1 VKLGLFL
8 TPGAARTA
16 YQVGAVQALVEDAGL
31 RFDVIAASSVGALN
45 GAFTATGQVHRLATL
60 WSGWRNRDIFRTD
73 LAALAKGGVFWSPN
87 LMHNHPQRREVID
100 RYLSE
105 ANLTPGVRFR
115 INLANLTTGVDDV
128 FEWPGSA
135 VDLADGVDASVAVPA
150 AIRPHDLEGMQYA
163 DGLTVDGFPLERLL
177 LTTGVERAF
186 VVGVAP
192 RSPRPDLPRGP
203 LATLLA
209 AAEWNQHTEV
219 TRGLARS
226 VEINSRAHR
235 WEAARRRALEA
246 VDAATGDPE
255 ARSRARGQVEDA
267 FERHR
272 HGRRPPVEIVPIL
285 PQSHTKMF
293 FTTYR
298 PERSRLLLAQ
308 GRRDALAVL
317 ERLR

>member
-1 VKLGLFL
+1 MKLGLFL

-16 YQVGAVQALVEDAGL
+16 YQVGAVQALVEDGGL
-31 RFDVIAASSVGALN
+31 RFDVVAASSVGALN
-45 GAFTATGQVHRLATL
+45 GAFTVTGQVNRLATL

-73 LAALAKGGVFWSPN
+73 LAALARGGVFWSPN
-87 LMHNHPQRREVID
+87 LMHNRPQRRDVID
-100 RYLSE
+100 RYLSGVD
-105 ANLTPGVRFR
+105 LPPGVRFR

-135 VDLADGVDASVAVPA
+135 IDLADGVDASVAVPG
-150 AIRPHDLEGMQYA
+150 AIRPHDLDGMQYA
-163 DGLTVDGFPLERLL
+163 DGLTVDGFPIERLL
-177 LTTGVERAF
+177 LGTGVERAF

-192 RSPRPDLPRGP
+192 RTPRPDLPGGP
-203 LATLLA
+203 LSTVLA

-226 VEINSRAHR
+226 TEINARAEG
-235 WEAARRRALEA
+235 WEAARRRALDA
-246 VDAATGDPE
+246 VETSTADPE
-255 ARSRARGQVEDA
+255 ARLRARSRVETA

-272 HGRRPPVEIVPIL
+272 HGRRRPVEIVPIL

-298 PERSRLLLAQ
+298 PERSRQLLAQ

-317 ERLR
+317 ERLT